1 MNFAASWEKYQSLP
15 NTDNITRA
23 TLSNGIIVLLRN
35 NPYSSAI
42 SMAGYVSAGA
52 AHDPM
57 EKLGLADFVAR
68 ALKYG
73 THDYNFQEIYQLLES
88 CGANLGFSGSTH
100 NTNFSGRGLSEDL
113 PMMLSLLRQTLEQPT
128 FPENEIHMLRD
139 QMLTGLQ
146 IRAQDTNAQASM
158 NFDHLLYGDAH
169 PYGRPTDGYIETIK
183 NISTDDLRAFHST
196 HYGPNG
202 MVMAITGNIDP
213 QATIGTLE
221 SVLGNWTNAGQVPEL
236 EIPEP
241 VLPTQPQRK
250 DVILADKYQ
259 TDLIMGTPG
268 PNRTS
273 PDYLKAILGN
283 NILGQFGLM
292 GRIGEVVR
300 DQAGLA
306 YHAST
311 SLNATAI
318 AGVWEVVAGVNPN
331 NLERAIDLIK
341 SELDRF
347 RTTPVL
353 AEELED
359 SRANLIGRLPISM
372 ESNAGVAYLLLRMER
387 FNLGLDYLHT
397 YIDELN
403 ATTAE
408 DIQEVAAKYINFDQ
422 LVISS
427 AGPAIEDAEPSE

>member
-1 MNFAASWEKYQSLP
+1 MSFESTWEEYQSLP
-15 NTDNITRA
+15 NAENITRT

-35 NPYSSAI
+35 NRHSSAI
-42 SMAGYVSAGA
+42 SMAGYLPAGA

-73 THDYNFQEIYQLLES
+73 TQEYDFQQIYYLLES

-100 NTNFSGRGLSEDL
+100 NTNFSGRALSEDL

-128 FPENEIHMLRD
+128 FPAAEVAMLRD

-146 IRAQDTNAQASM
+146 IRAQDTRAEAAI
-158 NFDHLLYGDAH
+158 NFDHLLYGDDH
-169 PYGRPTDGYIETIK
+169 PYGRPTDGFINTIN
-183 NISTDDLRAFHST
+183 NIAVEDLHAFHQS

-213 QATIGTLE
+213 QATISTLE
-221 SVLGNWTNAGQVPEL
+221 AALGDWVNDDQVPEL
-236 EIPEP
+236 IIPEP
-241 VLPTQPQRK
+241 ELPLQPQRK
-250 DVILADKYQ
+250 DAVIADKFQ

-268 PNRTS
+268 PKRTS
-273 PDYLKAILGN
+273 PDYLKAVVGN

-292 GRIGEVVR
+292 GRIGDVVR

-311 SLNATAI
+311 SLNATSI
-318 AGVWEVVAGVNPN
+318 AGVWEVIAGVNPK

-347 RTTPVL
+347 RTTKVL
-353 AEELED
+353 SEELED
-359 SRANLIGRLPISM
+359 SRANLIGHLPISL

-387 FNLGLDYLHT
+387 FNLGMDYLHT

-408 DIQEVAAKYINFDQ
+408 DIQEIAQKYINFDQ
-422 LVISS
+422 MVISS
-427 AGPAIEDAEPSE
+427 AGPAIETESAE